1 MSYNFTDRLDR
12 LGQRMSEVN
21 GETVLISDSF
31 DNPSFVLK
39 VEGASRGRTECAE
52 MVQDTVVNIARLIDF
67 FVDTCNVTSGGVFRK
82 PQIGWQI
89 KDSKGRIYQVV
100 AGPGDMPCFCYTT
113 PSEKRMRIHTSWSH
127 DPAPAV

>member
-21 GETVLISDSF
+21 GETVLITDSF
-31 DNPSFVLK
+31 DNPTFMLRADGV
-39 VEGASRGRTECAE
+39 SRGRTDCSE
-52 MVQDTVVNIARLIDF
+52 MSQDTIVTVTRLIDF
-67 FVDTCNVTSGGVFRK
+67 FVDADKIRSGGIFRK

-89 KDSKGRIYQVV
+89 KDSTGRIYQVT

-113 PSEKRMRIHTSWSH
+113 PSEKRIRIHTSWVS